1 MWRHKEMSMS
11 KERKSFPIGRDAVT
25 GQLMSVAAAR
35 RDPAHSVVERMP
47 TKGNGDSPKTTKR
60 K

>member
-1 MWRHKEMSMS
+1 MTS

-47 TKGNGDSPKTTKR
+47 TKGNGDAAPPKKKR
-60 K
+60 